1 MNENEHE
8 HEMKRKK
15 ESENKGKERRRR
27 NEGTRPLIIAKN
39 ESLKGSSDT
48 IKRENKKRKEKN
60 SKGNDIG
67 KLMNT
72 NSDRLGK
79 SN

>member
-1 MNENEHE
+1 LNENEHE

-48 IKRENKKRKEKN
+48 IKRENKKMCENKKRKED
-60 SKGNDIG
+60 DIEEVI
-67 KLMNT
+67 T
-72 NSDRLGK
+72 NLIREHIR
-79 SN
+79 

>member
-1 MNENEHE
+1 M
-8 HEMKRKK
+8 RT
-15 ESENKGKERRRR
+15 KGKREEEE
-27 NEGTRPLIIAKN
+27 NA
-39 ESLKGSSDT
+39 SLKGSSYT

-60 SKGNDIG
+60 SKGNDIE